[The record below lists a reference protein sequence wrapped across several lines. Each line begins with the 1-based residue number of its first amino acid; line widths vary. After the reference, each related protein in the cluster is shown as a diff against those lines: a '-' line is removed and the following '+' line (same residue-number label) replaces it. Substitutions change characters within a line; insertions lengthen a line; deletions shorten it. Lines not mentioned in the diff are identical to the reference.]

1 MTMRIGNGYDVH
13 RLTEGRRLIL
23 CGADIPWEKG
33 LLGHSDGDAPVHAVI
48 DALLGAAG
56 LDDIGTHFPDTD
68 PAYLD
73 ADSLKLLEQTA
84 ALLKAAGW
92 RPVNIDLIIVAQRPK
107 LSPYFGQMKEN
118 LSRALEIGPGQVNVK
133 AKTEET
139 LGFTGRGEGIKAYA
153 VALIEQMEQAE

>member
-23 CGADIPWEKG
+23 CGVDIPYEKG
-33 LLGHSDGDAPVHAVI
+33 LLGHSDGDAPVHAII

-56 LDDIGTHFPDTD
+56 MDDIGTHFPDTD
-68 PAYLD
+68 PAYLG
-73 ADSLKLLEQTA
+73 ADS
-84 ALLKAAGW
+84 
-92 RPVNIDLIIVAQRPK
+92 VAQRPK

-118 LSRALEIGPGQVNVK
+118 LVRALKIGPDQANIK

-139 LGFTGRGEGIKAYA
+139 LGFTGQGQGIKAYA
-153 VALIEQMEQAE
+153 VALIERMEPN

>member
-23 CGADIPWEKG
+23 CGVDIPYEKG
-33 LLGHSDGDAPVHAVI
+33 LLGHSDGDAPVHAII

-56 LDDIGTHFPDTD
+56 MDDIGTHFPDTD
-68 PAYLD
+68 PAYLG
-73 ADSLKLLEQTA
+73 ADSMKLLEKTA
-84 ALLKAAGW
+84 DLLKAA
-92 RPVNIDLIIVAQRPK
+92 VIVAQRPK

-118 LSRALEIGPGQVNVK
+118 LVRALKIGPDQANIK

-139 LGFTGRGEGIKAYA
+139 LGFTGQGQGIKAYA
-153 VALIEQMEQAE
+153 VALIERMEPN